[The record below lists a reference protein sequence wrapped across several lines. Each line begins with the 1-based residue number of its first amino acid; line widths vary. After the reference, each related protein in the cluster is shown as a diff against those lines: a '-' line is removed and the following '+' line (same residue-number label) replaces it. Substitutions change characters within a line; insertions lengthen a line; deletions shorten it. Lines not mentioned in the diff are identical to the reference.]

1 MSQNIKVNAIVT
13 WEKRHLSTGGM
24 WLLWLSKS
32 ATVRKY
38 FHLQQNGTEKKTK
51 HFNWQWIVF
60 SVWNSSQL
68 WPKLWTTIFF
78 LPAHSEILSPR
89 RTFGGGGGSSVKVLA
104 ALPSDDLL
112 GLLFLFNVVLFIVCV
127 FLAALTLWCRAPAF
141 SSCGERGLLF
151 PVMHRLV
158 FVADSLAAEL
168 VLLGTQAH

>member
-13 WEKRHLSTGGM
+13 WEKRHLSTVGM

-32 ATVRKY
+32 ASVRKH

-68 WPKLWTTIFF
+68 DPNCEQAFF
-78 LPAHSEILSPR
+78 SFLLTVRYYLLEQ
-89 RTFGGGGGSSVKVLA
+89 FVGGGSSIKVLA

-127 FLAALTLWCRAPAF
+127 FLAALGLWCCAPAF
-141 SSCGERGLLF
+141 SGCGEQGLLF